1 MNKLSGWIPFVTVLA
16 VSAWSIWP
24 VLSRPLTA
32 WAWGGDDGIIT
43 WQMNQTIQKIP
54 GGLNHLFEGNIFYPY
69 QKTAALHML
78 LVPSA
83 LIGYL
88 PVKLSGNPVAAYNTV
103 LIVAQFMTV
112 TVLYLWLKELTKNPW
127 AAAVGTLAFALSQIR
142 MFFDVHI
149 HMWIMQWLLLSCWM
163 IWRYGQN
170 RQIWQLYAAGFFLAV
185 QCWESIYQ
193 AFWIGFTGVI
203 ILGPK
208 IPDLLEQKKHL
219 WVIFL
224 GILLLVSPVVYAYGS
239 VYREFGYAGSIR
251 EAAHF
256 AMSVNDL
263 WGKFLSPGLFIL
275 LVTAIIRKGLF
286 KEKWLWNLL
295 VFGAVMALGPALK
308 WQDTTL
314 KILDKWWIPLP
325 YGVLYY
331 LVPGVSVLRSV
342 HRYIWLTALAASGLI
357 AVGINKRI
365 KPLVLGALLL
375 VVIAGGARLTPR
387 GDFPKPTEYPAVY
400 RWLKDQPA
408 EVILEYP
415 VFTWADGTKH
425 WEEMN
430 RMVFSLL
437 HRKYLINGAA
447 GFMPPEREKFLAEI
461 QRGYPSAELDRKL
474 SEMGADY
481 VIVHKRETGFEK
493 LSELETMSGQKKVW
507 EDAESAVYKL

>member
-1 MNKLSGWIPFVTVLA
+1 MNKLSGWIPFVIVLA

-54 GGLNHLFEGNIFYPY
+54 GGLNHIFEGNIFYPY
-69 QKTAALHML
+69 QKTAAMHML

-103 LIVAQFMTV
+103 LIVAQFLTV
-112 TVLYLWLKELTKNPW
+112 TVLYLWLKELTKNPR
-127 AAAVGTLAFALSQIR
+127 AAAVGTLAFSLSQIR
-142 MFFDVHI
+142 MSFDVHI
-149 HMWIMQWLLLSCWM
+149 HMWIMQWLILACWM
-163 IWRYGQN
+163 MWRYGQN
-170 RQIWQLYAAGFFLAV
+170 KKIWQLYVAGLFLAV

-203 ILGPK
+203 ILWPNIAG
-208 IPDLLEQKKHL
+208 LLKQKKHL
-219 WVIFL
+219 LLILL
-224 GILLLVSPVVYAYGS
+224 GVGLLVSPVAYAYGS
-239 VYREFGYAGSIR
+239 VYQEFGYAGSIR

-263 WGKFLSPGLFIL
+263 WGKFLSPGLYIL
-275 LVTAIIRKGLF
+275 LAVAIIKKGWLR
-286 KEKWLWNLL
+286 EKWLWLLL
-295 VFGAVMALGPALK
+295 VFGVVMALGPALK

-342 HRYIWLTALAASGLI
+342 HRYIWLAALAASGLI
-357 AVGINKRI
+357 ALGVNNRRKS
-365 KPLVLGALLL
+365 LALGAVLL
-375 VVIAGGARLTPR
+375 VVIAGGGRLTPR
-387 GDFPKPTEYPAVY
+387 GDFPRPEEYPAVY
-400 RWLKDQPA
+400 AWLKDQPA

-425 WEEMN
+425 WREMN

-437 HRKYLINGAA
+437 HRKNLINGAA
-447 GFMPPEREKFLAEI
+447 GFMPPAREKLLTEI
-461 QRGYPSAELDRKL
+461 QRDYPSAELNRKL
-474 SEMGADY
+474 SETGVDF
-481 VIVHKRETGFEK
+481 VIVHKKETDLEK
-493 LSELETMSGQKKVW
+493 LTELETLKGQEKVW